1 MKYNEIDKIHQR
13 QQKHL
18 LFKYQAPQTSNF

>member
-18 LFKYQAPQTSNF
+18 LAKYQAPQLNDS